1 MTPPMDEARTGADSG
16 GSGVDLRD
24 LVARL
29 EQCEQHSSECAEFRA
44 RVVETLDAQLQ
55 YLARELRA
63 LLV

>member
-1 MTPPMDEARTGADSG
+1 MTPPMDEARSDAG
-16 GSGVDLRD
+16 GGIDLRD
-24 LVARL
+24 VLARL
-29 EQCEQHSSECAEFRA
+29 EQCEQHNTECVEFRS